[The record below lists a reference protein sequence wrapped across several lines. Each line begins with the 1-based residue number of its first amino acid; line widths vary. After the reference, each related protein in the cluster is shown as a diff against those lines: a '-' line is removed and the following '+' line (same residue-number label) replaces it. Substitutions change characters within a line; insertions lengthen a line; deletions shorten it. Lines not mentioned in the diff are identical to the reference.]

1 MLKALKHCLRASSI
15 RGDSCR
21 MAPRLRHYVIRACN
35 VCEWTD
41 AALEAGVIS
50 PSCPWCHAPSRVVRE
65 EWLISIGDV
74 RAQAAAN
81 GRVGGLKG
89 GRARAER
96 LSPTR
101 RHEIAKQAAA
111 VRGRHCVAG

>member
-1 MLKALKHCLRASSI
+1 MLKAIKHCLRASSI
-15 RGDSCR
+15 RGYTCR

-41 AALEAGVIS
+41 AALEVGVIS
-50 PSCPWCHAPSRVVRE
+50 PACPWCHAPSRVVRE
-65 EWLISIGDV
+65 EWLIPIRDV

-101 RHEIAKQAAA
+101 RREIARNAAT
-111 VRGRHCVAG
+111 VRWRRR